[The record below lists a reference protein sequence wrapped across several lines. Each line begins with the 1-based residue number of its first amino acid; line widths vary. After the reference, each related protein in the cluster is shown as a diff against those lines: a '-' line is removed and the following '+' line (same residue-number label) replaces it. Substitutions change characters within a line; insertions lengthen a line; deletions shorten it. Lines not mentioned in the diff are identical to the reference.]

1 MPSLIVL
8 PIAKRKQIK
17 LSVEQK
23 GVLLIFTVSL
33 CEPVLVRG
41 LRRNVGDFGYGIKHQ
56 QNLVNRKMKIQVK

>member
-1 MPSLIVL
+1 LIVL

-17 LSVEQK
+17 LSIEQK

-33 CEPVLVRG
+33 GEPVLVRG
-41 LRRNVGDFGYGIKHQ
+41 LWRNVGDFGYGIKHQ